1 MKQAIPGTFLPA
13 SADALAR
20 IHTAEAMGVLVE
32 AMRGE
37 IPGIKPDQRLKAA
50 QTILERGHGKAVQAT
65 IQVPAR
71 ARIAAQ
77 LASLSDEALLEIAQR
92 GSGGSS
98 RGPQG
103 TGSSGGTMQDEG
115 EVYSS
120 DVGNASANA
129 LVPTARSKWHKE
141 AVDAEV
147 EDDYDPCG

>member
-1 MKQAIPGTFLPA
+1 MKEAIPGTFLPA

-20 IHTAEAMGVLVE
+20 IHTAEAMGVIVE

-50 QTILERGHGKAVQAT
+50 QTILERGHGKAVQAV

-92 GSGGSS
+92 GSGG
-98 RGPQG
+98 RKEGPQG
-103 TGSSGGTMQDEG
+103 TGSGDGSIQEG
-115 EVYSS
+115 EYTEN
-120 DVGNASANA
+120 NASASGNA
-129 LVPTARSKWHKE
+129 LVPTARSKWHKDS
-141 AVDAEV
+141 VDAEIED
-147 EDDYDPCG
+147 EDDPCS